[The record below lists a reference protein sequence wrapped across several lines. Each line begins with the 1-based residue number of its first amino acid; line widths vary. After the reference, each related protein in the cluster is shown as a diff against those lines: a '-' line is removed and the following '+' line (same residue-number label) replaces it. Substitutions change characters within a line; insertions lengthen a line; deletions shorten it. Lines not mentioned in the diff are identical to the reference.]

1 MEIILMLSI
10 FCGVLVLFCTFLL
23 IALDKASYRIQD
35 MNKKLM
41 ILAMGR
47 ERNVDGLRALVASE
61 RPSQGKLQGIATKKK
76 DEDKS
81 KNTNYTMQVGVSDVL

>member
-47 ERNVDGLRALVASE
+47 ENNVDGLRALVASE
-61 RPSQGKLQGIATKKK
+61 RPPQGKLQGIATKKK

-81 KNTNYTMQVGVSDVL
+81 KNTNYTMKVGVSDVL